1 MPNGDAV
8 WEQTSSTVVDNDQM
22 QSSSSGGMLAREIP
36 EKSQTIQPLPE
47 RPPPIPPNMTTKHR
61 KSIEISNADENN
73 ALVVAEKVSA
83 TPDALPGM
91 TASEVTSMPRLT
103 PIARAASLPSPSSL
117 DATLDSSEHPDVV
130 DASGMNGIGER
141 TNEETQTNR
150 SREGGK
156 ERGGE
161 EDTKIRS
168 FPFIKA
174 ESWHSP
180 EQFVGDVI
188 KDSALIQSYGAESLS
203 RLISEKDPQSI
214 TTLVDRM
221 IGDGL
226 PIKTNVYTEA
236 DGFTALE
243 HVLDWGDGYQAL
255 FKLMADAG
263 ALIDKESVTGRRP
276 LRRAAMRGHLW
287 AVKYLIDAGVSP
299 KGCYPLSSAVQFGHL
314 GVVKYLIEANVSLI
328 QETTIY
334 GETALHY
341 ACKFAQLSVVKYLL
355 ENCRKYIDIE
365 ARCMVYTSTS
375 RIPAIHHTPKPPIIH
390 AYFNE
395 QPFPDRLE
403 VIKVLLEHGADP
415 NGGQEVKTGHWSLL
429 HFAAGNG
436 EIELVKLLLKYP
448 VKISTRSV
456 PLFSGS
462 FLGDTP
468 ITIAK
473 YTGHM
478 EIVGLLQAAK
488 EARKEG

>member
-1 MPNGDAV
+1 
-8 WEQTSSTVVDNDQM
+8 M
-22 QSSSSGGMLAREIP
+22 QSSSSGGMLTREVP

-83 TPDALPGM
+83 TPDALPWM

-103 PIARAASLPSPSSL
+103 PIARAASIPSPSSL
-117 DATLDSSEHPDVV
+117 DATPDPSEHPDVV
-130 DASGMNGIGER
+130 DTSGMNGIGER

-156 ERGGE
+156 EGGGGR
-161 EDTKIRS
+161 DTKIRS

-180 EQFVGDVI
+180 GQFVGDVI
-188 KDSALIQSYGAESLS
+188 KDSALIQSYEAEDLS

-226 PIKTNVYTEA
+226 PINTNVYTEA
-236 DGFTALE
+236 EFFTPLT

-263 ALIDKESVTGRRP
+263 ALIDKESKAGRKP
-276 LRRAAMRGHLW
+276 LWRAAERGHLW

-299 KGCYPLSSAVQFGHL
+299 KGCNVLRIAAQFGHL
-314 GVVKYLIEANVSLI
+314 GVVKYLIEEVNFSLI
-328 QETTIY
+328 QETIFS
-334 GETALHY
+334 ETVLHR
-341 ACKFAQLSVVKYLL
+341 ACQFAQLSVVKYLL
-355 ENCRKYIDIE
+355 ENCRKAIDIE
-365 ARCMVYTSTS
+365 ARCIDYNSTST
-375 RIPAIHHTPKPPIIH
+375 IPVDHGTPKPPIIH
-390 AYFNE
+390 AYFNK

-415 NGGQEVKTGHWSLL
+415 NGGQEVKTGRWSLL
-429 HFAAGNG
+429 HFAAGSG

-448 VKISTRSV
+448 AVKISTRLV
-456 PLFSGS
+456 PWFTGS

-468 ITIAK
+468 IKIAK
-473 YTGHM
+473 EQGHM

-488 EARKEG
+488 KARKEG